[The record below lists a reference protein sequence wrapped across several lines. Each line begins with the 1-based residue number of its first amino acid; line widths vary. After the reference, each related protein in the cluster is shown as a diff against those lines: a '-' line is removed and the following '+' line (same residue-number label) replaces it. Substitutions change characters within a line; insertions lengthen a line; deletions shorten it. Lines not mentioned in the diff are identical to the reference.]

1 MFLLF
6 SVLSF
11 VQLYGQTDN
20 ARKTVKGIVI
30 DNSTGSPLIGVMVV
44 AEKNRTIGTI
54 TDNDGRFE
62 LSLPEGINSLQFTY
76 LGYLTRTIEI
86 KGKSQLQV
94 IMDEDI
100 QQLSEVVV
108 VGYGSQKKETLTGSI
123 AVIDSK
129 KLVETP
135 TANISNMLVGRAP
148 GILSNQASGEA
159 GNDNTTIR
167 IRGVATL
174 NSSGYEPLIVIDG
187 IQSSMSAMN
196 ALDANE
202 IEKVSI
208 LKDASSTAVYG
219 VKGANGVIIITTKR
233 GNVSAPR
240 INLSYRYGTTELVS
254 KLKLLGSYEYALY
267 RNEAITNDMEP
278 GNYQHLFSEDELWKF
293 RNNRDYTPLEIEA
306 MNLTDEQKTALANS
320 PAMYYGSHDFM
331 EEQFGNLSP
340 QQQYNINV
348 SGGSESMKYFLSV
361 GNYSQKGVFN
371 NADYGG
377 ANINSTYDRFNF
389 RSNIDINIF
398 KNLMLSVDFGGQVGT
413 KQGILGSSQDG
424 ATSAYGRHKAMLV
437 GILAG
442 TPYAGP
448 GIIDDKLVV
457 AYGAYQNPLSGKGGG
472 GWSPIATILQ
482 QPVLK
487 SRTSNL
493 NSTIKLKHDMDYIT
507 EGLSVS
513 GTISYNDA
521 YTKGVQTQKYV
532 PTYTAI
538 RNPENPVEILFFGGT
553 ITPATISD
561 NVNNSKWN
569 QIYIEGKIDYTRTF
583 DKHAVAGLVL
593 YNAQKTKYPGY
604 EYNVPAGLIGL
615 AGRFTYTYDE
625 RYLLEFN
632 MGYNGSENFPEEKRF
647 GFFPAYS
654 LGWIVTNEHFIPK
667 NDFLTWLKIRGSYGE
682 VGNDQIGGRRFL
694 YLPSTWNY
702 ANYTSLVYGYYFG
715 ASDGTS
721 RDPYYYGSYESTVG
735 NPNVTWERAKKTNVG
750 LDINFFT
757 NRLSFS
763 GDVFQEKRDN
773 ILWNLGTVPSV
784 VAATLPPANIGKVSN
799 KGYEIQFG
807 WRDRISDFEYGIG
820 GNVSYA
826 VNKIEYMDEPEY
838 PYEWMNTTGFSI
850 GQYKGFKTSGFY
862 NTWEEANNR
871 PYVSIDGNKVQAGD
885 IRYVDING
893 DGVIDAEDK
902 VPIGFSN
909 LPRFSFGANIEM
921 SYKGAY
927 ISVLFTGSDQG
938 SMPMTDFYILNPFYM
953 TNGAALQFQYDGRWT
968 PEKAEQG
975 IMPTFPRASTR
986 TYSSQNGVMNDLW
999 LRSTRFARLKNL
1011 EIGYN
1016 FINLG
1021 ILKKY
1026 GLSGIRIFANGSN
1039 LYTWCPDLISGYD
1052 PEQEDSGGA
1061 ANGYLYPPTRTYNF
1075 GINFQF

>member
-1 MFLLF
+1 MKNICKFFMFLLF

-424 ATSAYGRHKAMLV
+424 
-437 GILAG
+437 
-442 TPYAGP
+442 
-448 GIIDDKLVV
+448 
-457 AYGAYQNPLSGKGGG
+457 
-472 GWSPIATILQ
+472 
-482 QPVLK
+482 
-487 SRTSNL
+487 
-493 NSTIKLKHDMDYIT
+493 
-507 EGLSVS
+507 
-513 GTISYNDA
+513 
-521 YTKGVQTQKYV
+521 
-532 PTYTAI
+532 
-538 RNPENPVEILFFGGT
+538 
-553 ITPATISD
+553 
-561 NVNNSKWN
+561 
-569 QIYIEGKIDYTRTF
+569 
-583 DKHAVAGLVL
+583 
-593 YNAQKTKYPGY
+593 
-604 EYNVPAGLIGL
+604 
-615 AGRFTYTYDE
+615 
-625 RYLLEFN
+625 
-632 MGYNGSENFPEEKRF
+632 
-647 GFFPAYS
+647 
-654 LGWIVTNEHFIPK
+654 
-667 NDFLTWLKIRGSYGE
+667 
-682 VGNDQIGGRRFL
+682 
-694 YLPSTWNY
+694 
-702 ANYTSLVYGYYFG
+702 
-715 ASDGTS
+715 
-721 RDPYYYGSYESTVG
+721 
-735 NPNVTWERAKKTNVG
+735 
-750 LDINFFT
+750 
-757 NRLSFS
+757 
-763 GDVFQEKRDN
+763 
-773 ILWNLGTVPSV
+773 
-784 VAATLPPANIGKVSN
+784 
-799 KGYEIQFG
+799 
-807 WRDRISDFEYGIG
+807 
-820 GNVSYA
+820 
-826 VNKIEYMDEPEY
+826 
-838 PYEWMNTTGFSI
+838 
-850 GQYKGFKTSGFY
+850 
-862 NTWEEANNR
+862 
-871 PYVSIDGNKVQAGD
+871 
-885 IRYVDING
+885 
-893 DGVIDAEDK
+893 
-902 VPIGFSN
+902 
-909 LPRFSFGANIEM
+909 
-921 SYKGAY
+921 
-927 ISVLFTGSDQG
+927 
-938 SMPMTDFYILNPFYM
+938 
-953 TNGAALQFQYDGRWT
+953 
-968 PEKAEQG
+968 
-975 IMPTFPRASTR
+975 
-986 TYSSQNGVMNDLW
+986 
-999 LRSTRFARLKNL
+999 
-1011 EIGYN
+1011 
-1016 FINLG
+1016 
-1021 ILKKY
+1021 
-1026 GLSGIRIFANGSN
+1026 
-1039 LYTWCPDLISGYD
+1039 
-1052 PEQEDSGGA
+1052 
-1061 ANGYLYPPTRTYNF
+1061 
-1075 GINFQF
+1075 